1 MYDTNYTR
9 AKDASDAA
17 KKMRAADDGKF
28 LAGGMTLLPT
38 MKQRLAAPSDLIDL
52 MQIKD
57 INDINVSRKD
67 VTIGAGATHASVA
80 NNAKLMK
87 VCPSLCELA
96 SHIGDPAVRN
106 RGTIG
111 GSIANNDPAADYPAA
126 MVALDAT
133 IVTNKRKIRADK
145 FFTDMFETALKE
157 DEVIKAVS
165 FKAPK
170 SGSYAKFPNP
180 ASRYAMAGVFV
191 ADHGKKDIRVGVT
204 GASSGGVYR
213 AKDMEKALAK
223 DFSADAVDGCKVDEG
238 DMLSDIH
245 GSAAYRA
252 NLVKVMAKRAV
263 AAAG

>member
-57 INDINVSRKD
+57 FTNINVTRKD

-80 NNAKLMK
+80 NHAKLMK

-126 MVALDAT
+126 MIALDAT
-133 IVTNKRKIRADK
+133 IVTNKRKIRAER

-157 DEVIKAVS
+157 DEVVKAIS

-170 SGSYAKFPNP
+170 SGAYAKFPNP
-180 ASRYAMAGVFV
+180 ASRYAMAGVYV

-223 DFSADAVDGCKVDEG
+223 DFSADAIDGCKVDEG